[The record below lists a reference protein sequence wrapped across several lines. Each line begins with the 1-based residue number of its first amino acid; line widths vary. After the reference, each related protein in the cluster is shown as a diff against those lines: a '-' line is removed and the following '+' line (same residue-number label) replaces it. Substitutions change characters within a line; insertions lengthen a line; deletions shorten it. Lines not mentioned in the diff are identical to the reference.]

1 MHLPQRFQVADGDL
15 ELRIQQRAID
25 VEGEQTEGQGHA
37 SSLIEGLFGIV
48 LPTFMLGLYGLLGVW
63 GYAAQ
68 AIAIIHFIRRRPDN
82 YWLWIIIIG
91 GGLGAFVYIAA
102 EVIPDM
108 GLLRGQFDLFSRRRR
123 LKHMEAMVID
133 NPSAGNFEELGDL
146 YLDDKKYQKAKAAF
160 DRAISARTDSAHPFY
175 RRAQA
180 ELELGLNA
188 QALADLEE
196 VVRRDPK
203 HDFLRA
209 QGLLAHAYAL
219 NGNAAEAERWF
230 RSATETST
238 ISETLYNYAQ
248 FLKSQGR
255 NAEAR
260 LWVQKVIDKKATLP
274 GYLKRRER
282 PWFRKAA
289 SLKSSIPK
297 SV

>member
-1 MHLPQRFQVADGDL
+1 
-15 ELRIQQRAID
+15 
-25 VEGEQTEGQGHA
+25 
-37 SSLIEGLFGIV
+37 
-48 LPTFMLGLYGLLGVW
+48 MLGLYGLLGVW
-63 GYAAQ
+63 GYVAQ

-91 GGLGAFVYIAA
+91 GGLGAIVYIAA
-102 EVIPDM
+102 EVIPDTT
-108 GLLRGQFDLFSRRRR
+108 LLRGELSFFARRRR
-123 LKHMEAMVID
+123 IRQLEAMVID
-133 NPSAGNFEELGDL
+133 NPSAGNYEDLGDL
-146 YLDDKKYQKAKAAF
+146 YLDDKKYQQAKDAF

-175 RRAQA
+175 RRGQA
-180 ELELGLNA
+180 ELELGMNP

-209 QGLLAHAYAL
+209 QGLLAHAYAV
-219 NGNAAEAERWF
+219 NGNAGEAERWF

-248 FLKSQGR
+248 FLTSQGR
-255 NAEAR
+255 NDEAR
-260 LWVQKVIDKKATLP
+260 AWAQKVLDKKATLP

-297 SV
+297 SA

>member
-1 MHLPQRFQVADGDL
+1 
-15 ELRIQQRAID
+15 
-25 VEGEQTEGQGHA
+25 
-37 SSLIEGLFGIV
+37 
-48 LPTFMLGLYGLLGVW
+48 MLGLYGLFGVW

-146 YLDDKKYQKAKAAF
+146 YLDDKKYQKAKEAF

-180 ELELGLNA
+180 ELELGLNP
-188 QALADLEE
+188 QALTDLEE
-196 VVRRDPK
+196 VIRRDPK

-238 ISETLYNYAQ
+238 ISETLYHYAQ
-248 FLKSQGR
+248 FLKGQGR
-255 NAEAR
+255 NDEAR

-289 SLKSSIPK
+289 SLKSSIPR
-297 SV
+297 SA